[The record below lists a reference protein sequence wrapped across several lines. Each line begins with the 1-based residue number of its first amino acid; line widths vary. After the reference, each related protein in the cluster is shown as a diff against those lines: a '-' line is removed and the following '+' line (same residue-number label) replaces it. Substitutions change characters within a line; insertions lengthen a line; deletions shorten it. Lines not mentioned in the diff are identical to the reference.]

1 MAKGSVIIVSGPSG
15 VGKGTIVKAVV
26 EKRTDLFLSVSCTTR
41 APREGEIPGKSYYY
55 ISEEEFQK
63 RIDEKYFLEWNDYV
77 DHRYGTP
84 IGPVLEAMEEGKST
98 LLEIE
103 VNGAAKAK
111 KSYPEAVLVFVL
123 PPSMSELKR
132 RLGARDADNPVA
144 LAQVDKRMERALEEI
159 EHIDEYDYVIVNDN
173 LNEAIVKLNEIVNA
187 GNMRVKNNKEIIE
200 KIKNS

>member
-103 VNGAAKAK
+103 VNGAARAK

-132 RLGARDADNPVA
+132 RLEARDADNPVA